1 MEELEFSYSP
11 NGDGVVVQARFSGL
25 IIGQVIPP
33 KELEALLF
41 NMHRGSFLEKKIMGE
56 MN

>member
-25 IIGQVIPP
+25 ITGQVIPP
-33 KELEALLF
+33 KEVEALLF
-41 NMHRGSFLEKKIMGE
+41 NMHRGSSLEKKING
-56 MN
+56 